1 MHGSD
6 RGLLGP
12 EPARRVPRQAAIE
25 RSDRHL
31 DEIYGAPLSE
41 FSRSRDRVASQLA
54 DAGRQAEANQIK
66 RLRKP
71 SAPLWVVNQLARR
84 EPAGLGRFIEAV
96 DRLKRAHQKGTGEVG
111 QATTN
116 QRAALAAL
124 LDRAEGLMA
133 PASLKPSP
141 AMTQRISNTLLGA
154 AADRQLQ
161 RDLRQGRL
169 AEEQAGPGFEVL
181 AGARLRAVPA
191 APASAEQP
199 ARPSRVRS
207 ERDDE
212 KRAEQ
217 AQRAANDEARRKAGR
232 ARQLEQVAARHRRAA
247 AATASQ
253 AEELGR
259 KVQAL
264 RQRAD
269 EERTAADE
277 AEREARRLRQETGRH
292 DG

>member
-1 MHGSD
+1 M
-6 RGLLGP
+6 
-12 EPARRVPRQAAIE
+12 AE

-31 DEIYGAPLSE
+31 DEIYGAPLAE
-41 FSRSRDRVASQLA
+41 FTRSRDRVATQLVE
-54 DAGRQAEANQIK
+54 AGRQAEANQIK

-84 EPAGLGRFIEAV
+84 EPASLGRFIEAV
-96 DRLKRAHQKGTGEVG
+96 DRLKRAHQKGAGEVG
-111 QATTN
+111 QATTD

-124 LDRAEGLMA
+124 LDRGEGIMA
-133 PASLKPSP
+133 SAGLKPLP

-181 AGARLRAVPA
+181 AGAPLRAVPA
-191 APASAEQP
+191 APASAQQP
-199 ARPSRVRS
+199 ARQPKARS
-207 ERDDE
+207 EREDRQ
-212 KRAEQ
+212 RAEQ
-217 AQRAANDEARRKAGR
+217 AQR
-232 ARQLEQVAARHRRAA
+232 ARQLEQVATRHRRAA
-247 AATASQ
+247 AAAVSQ

-269 EERTAADE
+269 EERTAADA
-277 AEREARRLRQETGRH
+277 AEREARRLRRPTPGSEH
-292 DG
+292 P

>member
-1 MHGSD
+1 MADH
-6 RGLLGP
+6 
-12 EPARRVPRQAAIE
+12 
-25 RSDRHL
+25 SDRHL

-41 FSRSRDRVASQLA
+41 FTRSRDRVARQLV

-84 EPAGLGRFIEAV
+84 DPASLGRFIEAV
-96 DRLKRAHQKGTGEVG
+96 DRLKRAHQKGAGEVA
-111 QATTN
+111 QATTD

-124 LDRAEGLMA
+124 LERAEGIVA
-133 PASLKPSP
+133 AASMKPSP

-161 RDLRQGRL
+161 RALRQGRL
-169 AEEQAGPGFEVL
+169 TEEQAGPGFEVL

-191 APASAEQP
+191 APPSAEQP
-199 ARPSRVRS
+199 ARQSRAKS
-207 ERDDE
+207 EREDR

-217 AQRAANDEARRKAGR
+217 TQR

-247 AATASQ
+247 AAAASQ

-264 RQRAD
+264 QQRAD

-277 AEREARRLRQETGRH
+277 AEREARRLRQASGASLTGPNDRTILWP
-292 DG
+292 